1 MPESP
6 SACIGCLRGSQ
17 PLKSPTTATETA
29 FGAHTAKEVASPMK
43 CAPIFSYR
51 RLCVPSRKR
60 YLSCPGRGTAGRS
73 VTAGLGAIY
82 LTHLSQKAGGLLPF
96 SPINFDYAD
105 CLRSALSVEKPRHPR
120 RPAGLY

>member
-51 RLCVPSRKR
+51 RLCAPSRER
-60 YLSCPGRGTAGRS
+60 YWSFPVRVTAVRS
-73 VTAGLGAIY
+73 VAAGMGSIY
-82 LTHLSQKAGGLLPF
+82 LTHLSQMDGGLVPL
-96 SPINFDYAD
+96 SPINFDYPHCVPAG
-105 CLRSALSVEKPRHPR
+105 LSLLKPRHP
-120 RPAGLY
+120 

>member
-1 MPESP
+1 MSEWP
-6 SACIGCLRGSQ
+6 SACIGCLRGFQ

-60 YLSCPGRGTAGRS
+60 DWSCPVRVTAVRA
-73 VTAGLGAIY
+73 VTAGMGAIY
-82 LTHLSQKAGGLLPF
+82 FTHLSQMDGGLLPF
-96 SPINFDYAD
+96 SALNFDYAD
-105 CLRSALSVEKPRHPR
+105 CLRSALSVRKP
-120 RPAGLY
+120 